1 MVLTLLIQDGILQV
15 TFLHVLLVLSLDL
28 TLTTEIETAKVV
40 DLSLL
45 ATKIG
50 MAFSQF
56 FLMFLEVGLGRVLFF
71 LFAETDNA

>member
-28 TLTTEIETAKVV
+28 TLTTEVEATKVV

-45 ATKIG
+45 AT
-50 MAFSQF
+50 
-56 FLMFLEVGLGRVLFF
+56 
-71 LFAETDNA
+71 